1 MNRDIVLLAGIAGG
15 ALLLGLIAS
24 GVEKSVVKAEIKKAR
39 DELFDV
45 GPNCETISWRG
56 GDGSNPD
63 PARLEQAGT
72 YYFRPF
78 LREQLGAG
86 MDRGMAPA
94 ELAQAEAEIL
104 GVTLPE
110 FLTAKVLYELFP
122 ECSTR
127 DPMPWPPDDVFTSF
141 GMIWL
146 GMSLYIGAQM
156 ETVMAQLAAES

>member
-1 MNRDIVLLAGIAGG
+1 MNRDIALLAGIAGG

-24 GVEKSVVKAEIKKAR
+24 GVEKSVVKSEIKKAR

-45 GPNCETISWRG
+45 GPNCETISWKG
-56 GDGSNPD
+56 GDGSAPD
-63 PARLEQAGT
+63 PSRLEDAGT

-86 MDRGMAPA
+86 MDRGMQPG

-104 GVTLPE
+104 AVTLPE

-122 ECSTR
+122 ECVNR
-127 DPMPWPPDDVFTSF
+127 DPMPWPPADTFSSF
-141 GMIWL
+141 GLIWI
-146 GMSLYIGAQM
+146 GMLLYIGAQM
-156 ETVMAQLAAES
+156 ETVMAQLAANS